1 MNLIEAFDLQ
11 PRDLVALVGG
21 GGKSSLLFAL
31 GRQWPGRA
39 VLTTTTRLFQ
49 IQTAL
54 AAATLRL
61 ADNDRLD
68 EVLAAAGSCLVVG
81 ETAGDKV
88 LGVPADLP
96 ARWLDRPAIDLVV
109 VEADG
114 SRQRPVKAPAAHEPV
129 LPTGTT
135 RLIVVAG
142 LDALEAPIKEAAHR
156 PELVCRLLDLRPEDR
171 LTPAALA
178 ALLVHPEGGL
188 KGRPPAA
195 RVAVCLNK
203 VEGAA
208 RRARADE
215 TAARLLAHPAV
226 ERVVL
231 TTRQAGEPPVVR
243 LRSGSDPP
251 A

>member
-39 VLTTTTRLFQ
+39 VLTTTTRLFRA
-49 IQTAL
+49 QTSL
-54 AAATLRL
+54 AAAALPL
-61 ADNDRLD
+61 ADIDRLD

-135 RLIVVAG
+135 RT
-142 LDALEAPIKEAAHR
+142 DSHR
-156 PELVCRLLDLRPEDR
+156 F
-171 LTPAALA
+171 AALTG
-178 ALLVHPEGGL
+178 LLKAGHRTTELPLREQRR
-188 KGRPPAA
+188 GR
-195 RVAVCLNK
+195 R
-203 VEGAA
+203 E
-208 RRARADE
+208 DE
-215 TAARLLAHPAV
+215 SY
-226 ERVVL
+226 
-231 TTRQAGEPPVVR
+231 GR
-243 LRSGSDPP
+243 LRV
-251 A
+251 